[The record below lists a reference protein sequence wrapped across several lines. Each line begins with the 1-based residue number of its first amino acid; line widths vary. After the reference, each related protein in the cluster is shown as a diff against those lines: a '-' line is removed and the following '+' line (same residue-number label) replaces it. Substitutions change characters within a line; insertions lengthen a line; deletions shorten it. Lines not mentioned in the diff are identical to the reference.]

1 MSNRG
6 NYLIVQEDILRDD
19 KIRDLIEAKGFE
31 GFGIYISLLTLMRNY
46 QESGYKVPWSETRKI
61 ARWDLLIPN
70 EKLREIID
78 ACIGCGLF
86 KSDDSFFWSER
97 RVECLEEQERMRKK
111 KVEAG
116 KKGLEKRWG
125 KRDVL

>member
-19 KIRDLIEAKGFE
+19 KIRDLIEAKDFE
-31 GFGIYISLLTLMRNY
+31 GFGIYISILTLMRNY

-70 EKLREIID
+70 EKLKEVID
-78 ACIGCGLF
+78 ACIDCGLF
-86 KSDDSFFWSER
+86 KSDDSLFWSER
-97 RVECLEEQERMRKK
+97 RVECLVKQDDLERKRSETNQKNIR
-111 KVEAG
+111 
-116 KKGLEKRWG
+116 KRWE
-125 KRDVL
+125 KKEQ

>member
-31 GFGIYISLLTLMRNY
+31 GFGIYISILTLMRNY

-70 EKLREIID
+70 EKLKEVID
-78 ACIGCGLF
+78 ACIDCGLF

-97 RVECLEEQERMRKK
+97 RVECLVKQDDLERKRSETNQKNIR
-111 KVEAG
+111 
-116 KKGLEKRWG
+116 KRWE
-125 KRDVL
+125 KKEQ

>member
-6 NYLIVQEDILRDD
+6 NYLIIQEDILRDD
-19 KIRDLIEAKGFE
+19 KIRDLIEAKDFE

-97 RVECLEEQERMRKK
+97 RVECLVKQDDLERKRSETNQKNIR
-111 KVEAG
+111 
-116 KKGLEKRWG
+116 KRWE
-125 KRDVL
+125 KKEQ